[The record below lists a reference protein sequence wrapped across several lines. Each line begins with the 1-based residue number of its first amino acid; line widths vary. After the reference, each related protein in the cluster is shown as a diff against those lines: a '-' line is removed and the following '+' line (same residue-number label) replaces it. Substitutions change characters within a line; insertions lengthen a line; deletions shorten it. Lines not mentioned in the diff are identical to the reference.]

1 MSYTYHEYRRNP
13 LGLLGLISFIL
24 KFILI
29 PTAMS
34 IAFIHIDIVINQKI
48 ESSVSQNENV
58 TKEEVEQQKT
68 KRNSLLFLLRGAVI
82 VGLCLSSTVIVGSF
96 DFYLRHLVKKSLKNE
111 VEALRITA
119 WKNKAKK
126 IPEYIIPDN
135 DTQIVKDKIP
145 WNTNEDILS
154 QYAKYS
160 IPVIFLAET
169 DFPNVLKTM
178 TAPKALEF
186 ARGLCVLEHSA
197 FTERNVYA
205 ILKEY
210 EGVLQCQL
218 MFNQVERSEQKEK

>member
-1 MSYTYHEYRRNP
+1 MSYTYNEYRRN
-13 LGLLGLISFIL
+13 LLGLISFIL

-29 PTAMS
+29 PIAMF
-34 IAFIHIDIVINQKI
+34 IAFIDIDIVINKKL
-48 ESSVSQNENV
+48 ESSVSQV
-58 TKEEVEQQKT
+58 KQQKT
-68 KRNSLLFLLRGAVI
+68 KRSSLLFLADILVI
-82 VGLCLSSTVIVGSF
+82 TAIIDSF
-96 DFYLRHLVKKSLKNE
+96 DFYLSHLERKGHKLLKNE

-169 DFPNVLKTM
+169 DFPTVLKTM

-186 ARGLCVLEHSA
+186 ARGLCALEHSA

-205 ILKEY
+205 ILREY

-218 MFNQVERSEQKEK
+218 MCKFQAKHSEEKEK

>member
-68 KRNSLLFLLRGAVI
+68 KRNSLLFLLRGA
-82 VGLCLSSTVIVGSF
+82 VIVGSF

-210 EGVLQCQL
+210 EAILQCQL
-218 MFNQVERSEQKEK
+218 MCKFQAKHSEEKEK

>member
-29 PTAMS
+29 PIAMS

-48 ESSVSQNENV
+48 ESSVSQNENI

-68 KRNSLLFLLRGAVI
+68 KRNSLLFLLRGAVL

-135 DTQIVKDKIP
+135 DTQIV
-145 WNTNEDILS
+145 S

-205 ILKEY
+205 ILREY

-218 MFNQVERSEQKEK
+218 MCKFQAKHSEEKEK